1 MATDNTL
8 PSDIETHLTTL
19 ALSDTPLTIADQEGY
34 ETALTQLALCQQMR
48 RKITKYFADLRQPV
62 TIAGKRLTAAKDAQI
77 ARLTPVESNLNAAIL
92 EYEDEHIKVDAKD
105 AEVLSALSL
114 ASGIPASPLAPTV
127 VTPNGYHRRETVS
140 AEVVDLAA
148 LVSAVADGSAP
159 LEVIRPHQPA
169 LNRLAREQGELFAV
183 PGCKRAV
190 KSTVVSR

>member
-19 ALSDTPLTIADQEGY
+19 AVSATPLTIEDQESY
-34 ETALTQLALCQQMR
+34 EQALTQLALCQQMR
-48 RKITKYFADLRQPV
+48 RRITKYFADLRQPV
-62 TIAGKRLTAAKDAQI
+62 TLAGKRLTAAKDAQI
-77 ARLTPVESNLNAAIL
+77 ARLTPVEGNLNKAIL
-92 EYEDEHIKVDAKD
+92 EYEDRHVKIDAQD
-105 AEVLSALSL
+105 AEALSALSL
-114 ASGIPASPLAPTV
+114 ASGVPASPLVPTV

-148 LVSAVADGSAP
+148 LISAVSDGTAP
-159 LEVIRPHQPA
+159 IEALRPHQPA

-183 PGCKRAV
+183 PGCKRVV